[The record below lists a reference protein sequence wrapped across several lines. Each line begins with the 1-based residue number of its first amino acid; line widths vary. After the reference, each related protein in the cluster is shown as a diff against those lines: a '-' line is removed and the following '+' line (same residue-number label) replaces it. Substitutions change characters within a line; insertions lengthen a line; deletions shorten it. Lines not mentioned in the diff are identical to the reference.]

1 MHSCN
6 MYYLFDPLL
15 KGAGAGVVVV
25 VVVVDVFFLSISS
38 QSHPSSSQTL
48 RTIWPV
54 LPS

>member
-1 MHSCN
+1 